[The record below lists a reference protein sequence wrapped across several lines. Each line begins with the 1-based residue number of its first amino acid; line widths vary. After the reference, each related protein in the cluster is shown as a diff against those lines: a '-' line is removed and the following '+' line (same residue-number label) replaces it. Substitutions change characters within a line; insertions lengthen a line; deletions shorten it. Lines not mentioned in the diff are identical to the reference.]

1 MLACVGGRFT
11 TSIMRFDAV
20 RRAAARSDDAGSAQ
34 LARELAPI
42 GYAVQAVE
50 MRGCLHLKPACTYL
64 GGGGSHLREP
74 DLQRVPECLA
84 VSHSR
89 SIRGR
94 DLGSDAGSGAGVG
107 GITAKRDPFELRPYL
122 ARYQPDRPQQAR
134 NRRLRRAAP
143 CSAGPGSASA
153 S

>member
-74 DLQRVPECLA
+74 GLQRVPGCL
-84 VSHSR
+84 
-89 SIRGR
+89 
-94 DLGSDAGSGAGVG
+94 AGVG
-107 GITAKRDPFELRPYL
+107 GITAKRDPFELRPSL